1 MAGTGKSTISRTV
14 AHKLAKRGVL
24 GASFFFKKGQGDRGK
39 AARFFTTIAAQ
50 LVHQLPLLAPQVRSA
65 IEADSDIGEK
75 AMEKQFEKLI
85 LQPLKKVDGDPKN
98 SLTTMVVVID
108 AQDECDQEQDA
119 TAIIRL
125 LPQVKQLLSV
135 RLKFF
140 ITSRPEFLIRLEFD
154 KISGTYQDLALH
166 RVDEHTIENDI
177 SIFFGS
183 ELSRTRDDY
192 NRSLPKKWQLPS
204 DWPGRTNLQ
213 ILVKMAIPLFI
224 FAKTVCRFVEDRAC
238 GGPEEQL
245 KKILEYQTIGQEFQL
260 HATYLP
266 ILNQMLVKRTDSE
279 LISRTD
285 EEQAAIVKEF
295 REIVGTIVILADP
308 LPIESLARLLGISER
323 TIYYRLSMLNSVL
336 NIPTDMDAPV
346 KLLHLSFRDFLVD
359 PMKRDTNPFWVDEKM
374 THENLASKC
383 LNLLSETNYLK
394 KDICNLR
401 APGRLRTEVN
411 NQTIDECL
419 PADVQY
425 ACLYWVY
432 HLKESKGMIRDGELA
447 HNFLECHF
455 LHWLEA
461 LSLTRRISESIR
473 LIDELQ
479 SVVNV
484 SSD

>member
-1 MAGTGKSTISRTV
+1 
-14 AHKLAKRGVL
+14 
-24 GASFFFKKGQGDRGK
+24 
-39 AARFFTTIAAQ
+39 
-50 LVHQLPLLAPQVRSA
+50 
-65 IEADSDIGEK
+65 
-75 AMEKQFEKLI
+75 MEEQFEKLI
-85 LQPLKKVDGDPKN
+85 LQPLKKVDSDPKN
-98 SLTTMVVVID
+98 SLTTMVVVVD
-108 AQDECDQEQDA
+108 ALDECDQEQDA

-125 LPQVKQLLSV
+125 LPQVKQLSV

-140 ITSRPEFLIRLEFD
+140 ITSRPEFLIRLEFN
-154 KISGTYQDLALH
+154 KINCTYQDLALH

-177 SIFFGS
+177 SIFFES

-192 NRSLPKKWQLPS
+192 NRSLPKKWQLSS
-204 DWPGRTNLQ
+204 DWPGRRNLQ

-245 KKILEYQTIGQEFQL
+245 SKILKFQTMGQEFQL

-266 ILNQMLVKRTDSE
+266 ILNQMLVKRTDSR
-279 LISRTD
+279 LISRTE

-308 LPIESLARLLGISER
+308 LPIEPLARLLGISER
-323 TIYYRLSMLNSVL
+323 TIYDRLGMLNSVL

-346 KLLHLSFRDFLVD
+346 KLLHLSFRDFLID

-383 LNLLSETNYLK
+383 LNLLLERTYLK

-411 NQTIDECL
+411 NQTIDKCL

-447 HNFLECHF
+447 HNFLERHF

-484 SSD
+484 SSDQYHALAFANRNN